1 MTRNTKRN
9 KRKSSPLPLILT
21 GAGLIFIA
29 IAAFVFF
36 PKETPL
42 HQEPIDLGF
51 KPASVNYSAPPLEL
65 TEVDGTPASLADY
78 RGKIVLV
85 NNWATWCPPCKAEM
99 PDLEAYH
106 QAHKN
111 DGFTIIG
118 ISAGDTQEQV
128 ADFIDAYGIT
138 FPMWLDPHE
147 SALAAFQTMNLPS
160 SFVIDATGT
169 VRLAWTGAISLEN
182 LERFVTPLLKE

>member
-1 MTRNTKRN
+1 MTRRP
-9 KRKSSPLPLILT
+9 KRKSRRKSPLPLILT

-29 IAAFVFF
+29 IAAVIFI
-36 PKETPL
+36 PKETPPS
-42 HQEPIDLGF
+42 QGPDTLGII
-51 KPASVNYSAPPLEL
+51 PASVNYPAPQLEL
-65 TEVDGTPASLADY
+65 IGVDGSPVSLVDY
-78 RGKIVLV
+78 RGQIVLV

-106 QAHKN
+106 QAHKS
-111 DGFTIIG
+111 DGFTLIG
-118 ISAGDTQEQV
+118 ISAGDTQQEV
-128 ADFIDAYGIT
+128 ADFIESYGIT

-182 LERFVTPLLKE
+182 LEKYVTPLLTE